1 MSKKLVQ
8 IGTSWGLII
17 PKPILEMMGIN
28 PVLDNIDVDMENK
41 VLKIKKADK
50 SENK

>member
-1 MSKKLVQ
+1 MKKLVQ
-8 IGTSWGLII
+8 VGNSWGLII

-28 PVLDNIDVDMENK
+28 PVLDNVDVDMENK

-50 SENK
+50 NETK